1 MVKRKQQQQQ
11 KSNEANLTEQSHN
24 LGISMLSKL
33 VVFKTQ
39 DFIADWESQTQ
50 SSNAEVPSNCI
61 NSNVISWTNVVK
73 KIKSNQ
79 A

>member
-39 DFIADWESQTQ
+39 DFIADWESQT
-50 SSNAEVPSNCI
+50 
-61 NSNVISWTNVVK
+61 
-73 KIKSNQ
+73 
-79 A
+79 